1 MLLRTVSLRGWQGMS
16 GSAGEILFVIP
27 GLHWGVT
34 SAVTT
39 MWAIMALMT
48 GISWLATRHP
58 TAVPGRLQAA
68 LELTVEGLL
77 SFFASVLG
85 PERARRALPL
95 LASLFLFILASNY
108 VSLLPGSGRLPGL
121 AAPTAN
127 WGTTAGL
134 ALIVFVQ
141 SLAHGLRAKGVGYFR
156 RFVEPRAMAPLLIPL
171 GIIEEFSR
179 PFSLSLRLV
188 ANVFA
193 GETLIQSLLAVFP
206 YILPVVPL
214 LLETFFGFIQAFI
227 FAFLAALY
235 LNMAVED

>member
-1 MLLRTVSLRGWQGMS
+1 MNGS
-16 GSAGEILFVIP
+16 GADVLFVVP
-27 GLHWGVT
+27 GLNLGVT

-39 MWAIMALMT
+39 MWGIMVILTAV
-48 GISWLATRHP
+48 SWLGTRRPAT
-58 TAVPGRLQAA
+58 VPGRLQAA

-77 SFFASVLG
+77 GFFASILG
-85 PERARRALPL
+85 DHRARRALPL

-108 VSLLPGSGRLPGL
+108 VSLIPGAGHLPCLT
-121 AAPTAN
+121 APTGN

-134 ALIVFVQ
+134 AVIVFAV
-141 SLAHGLRAKGVGYFR
+141 SLGYGLRVKGLGYLR
-156 RFVEPRAMAPLLIPL
+156 RFVEPRVLAPLMIPL
-171 GIIEEFSR
+171 GIIEEVSR

-206 YILPVVPL
+206 YVLPVVPM

-235 LNMAVED
+235 INMAAED

>member
-1 MLLRTVSLRGWQGMS
+1 MS
-16 GSAGEILFVIP
+16 GPDADVLFVIP
-27 GLHWGVT
+27 GLRWGVT
-34 SAVTT
+34 GAVTT
-39 MWAIMALMT
+39 MWGIMIVLS
-48 GISWLATRHP
+48 GISWLATRHLA
-58 TAVPGRLQAA
+58 TVPGRLQAA
-68 LELTVEGLL
+68 IELTVEGLL
-77 SFFASVLG
+77 GFFASVLG

-108 VSLLPGSGRLPGL
+108 VSLIPGAGHVPGL

-134 ALIVFVQ
+134 ALVVFAV
-141 SLAHGLRAKGVGYFR
+141 SLAYGLRVKGLGYFR
-156 RFVEPRAMAPLLIPL
+156 RFIEPRALAPLMIPL

-206 YILPVVPL
+206 YVLPVVPM

-235 LNMAVED
+235 LNMAAED

>member
-1 MLLRTVSLRGWQGMS
+1 MS
-16 GSAGEILFVIP
+16 GPDADVLFVIP
-27 GLHWGVT
+27 GLRWGVT
-34 SAVTT
+34 GAVTT
-39 MWAIMALMT
+39 MWGIMIVLS
-48 GISWLATRHP
+48 GISWLATRHLA
-58 TAVPGRLQAA
+58 TVPGRLQAA
-68 LELTVEGLL
+68 IELTVEGLL
-77 SFFASVLG
+77 GFFASVLG

-108 VSLLPGSGRLPGL
+108 VSLIPGAGHVPGL

-134 ALIVFVQ
+134 ALVVFAV
-141 SLAHGLRAKGVGYFR
+141 SLAYGLRVKGLGYFR
-156 RFVEPRAMAPLLIPL
+156 RFIEPRALAPLMIPL
-171 GIIEEFSR
+171 GMIEEFSR

-206 YILPVVPL
+206 YVLPVVPM

-235 LNMAVED
+235 LNMAAED

>member
-1 MLLRTVSLRGWQGMS
+1 MS
-16 GSAGEILFVIP
+16 GPDADVLFVIP
-27 GLHWGVT
+27 GLRWGVT

-39 MWAIMALMT
+39 MWMIMIVLS
-48 GISWLATRHP
+48 GISWLATRRLM
-58 TAVPGRLQAA
+58 TVPGRLQAA
-68 LELTVEGLL
+68 IELTVEGLL
-77 SFFASVLG
+77 GFFASVLG

-108 VSLLPGSGRLPGL
+108 VSLIPGAGHVPGL

-134 ALIVFVQ
+134 ALVVFAV
-141 SLAHGLRAKGVGYFR
+141 SLAYGLRVKGLGYFR
-156 RFVEPRAMAPLLIPL
+156 RFIEPHVLAPLMIPL

-206 YILPVVPL
+206 YALPVVPM

-235 LNMAVED
+235 LNMATED